1 MKKWFAVF
9 LALSL
14 FLAVCGPALAEEDA
28 VTSATI
34 QMDVLPKV
42 EPSEDTRILVVYFSP
57 DDTVKAAAYTIASAL
72 QADLFEIVPEELYTE
87 DDRNYRNNNSRSMT
101 EMRDNS
107 ARPAVTE
114 FPEDLSRY
122 DTVILCYP
130 IWGGQAPRILCTF
143 LENTDL
149 SGKRIVPFATSNSS
163 GIGSSNKAL
172 QSLTDESAVWE
183 KGMGIKKGATP
194 EEIAAWALELPL
206 E

>member
-87 DDRNYRNNNSRSMT
+87 DDLNYRNNNSRSMT

-163 GIGSSNKAL
+163 GIGSSDKAL

>member
-87 DDRNYRNNNSRSMT
+87 DDLNYRNNNSRSMT
-101 EMRDNS
+101 EIRDNS
-107 ARPAVTE
+107 ARPAITE

-130 IWGGQAPRILCTF
+130 IWGGQAPRILCNF

-163 GIGSSNKAL
+163 GIGSSDKAL
-172 QSLTDESAVWE
+172 QSLTDKSAVWE